1 MPVQVFAVGLNMHS
15 RSTLFTTD
23 KWCSIFWIMCIYKN
37 IFSLYTDY
45 IVDVVDI
52 VDLRDN
58 IMSKYIVDI
67 VDIYNTK
74 LLQLKKTMC
83 IIQKDTYIHIY
94 IYIYRMPDR
103 QKECQK

>member
-1 MPVQVFAVGLNMHS
+1 MPVHVFAVGLNMHS

-23 KWCSIFWIMCIYKN
+23 KWCSPSFGLCVYIN

-52 VDLRDN
+52 VDIRDN
-58 IMSKYIVDI
+58 IMNKYIVDI

-74 LLQLKKTMC
+74 LLQLKKNNVYYSEG
-83 IIQKDTYIHIY
+83 YIYTY
-94 IYIYRMPDR
+94 IYI
-103 QKECQK
+103 

>member
-1 MPVQVFAVGLNMHS
+1 MPVKVFAVGLNMHS
-15 RSTLFTTD
+15 RSTFFATD
-23 KWCSIFWIMCIYKN
+23 KWCSPSFGLCVCIN

-52 VDLRDN
+52 VDIRDN
-58 IMSKYIVDI
+58 IMNKYIVDI

-74 LLQLKKTMC
+74 LLQLKKQC
-83 IIQKDTYIHIY
+83 VLFRRIHIYIY

>member
-1 MPVQVFAVGLNMHS
+1 MPVQVFAVGQNMHS

-23 KWCSIFWIMCIYKN
+23 QWCSPSFGLCVYISIC
-37 IFSLYTDY
+37 SLYTDY

-52 VDLRDN
+52 VDIRDN
-58 IMSKYIVDI
+58 IMNKYIVDI

-94 IYIYRMPDR
+94 IYIYI
-103 QKECQK
+103 